1 VIQFVN
7 TASDHPIQS
16 DAGLTEIGKAMAE
29 VLARSSYDEQN
40 VRDLVRVDNLDLGR
54 GLAVLPLR
62 PSGGGPLGLLVRLF
76 LGADVVDA
84 ESVAA
89 ALAPVT
95 LDQLAAAGL
104 VERSQ
109 GGIRSLIRLDP
120 VDGLVVASDP
130 QRPRQRI
137 ATDHVISV
145 GPASRTLAAVTV
157 RRQTSTALD
166 LCCGSGIQALLAA
179 RHCKRVVGTDLNP
192 RALRLAVLSAA
203 LSGVENV
210 EWRLG
215 DLLEPVASDRFD
227 LVVSNPPF
235 VVSPANEFMYRD
247 GDGGRHGDDLSHRV
261 LAGMMGVL
269 SDGGFGHL
277 LCSWVNL
284 EGEHWTD
291 TPRRWLEAGGCDALI
306 LRLSSETPET
316 YAISWTSSES
326 SSADEAVDRA
336 SEWIAYYRDLQIAE
350 ITTGAIV
357 LRRRQGANWV
367 AAEELI
373 SAGSGG
379 GRQVERM
386 FTGNDA
392 LAGPGG
398 ERELLEM
405 TLELPS
411 EVRLVERSRAGV
423 VERARLTADGGL
435 HLPGR
440 ISPPDIVGLVRRLD
454 GRRTLAAA
462 AAEAGLRPPEL
473 DAAIGSVA
481 DLVRRGYLEA
491 TSARSAAGQTPSSM

>member
-1 VIQFVN
+1 MN
-7 TASDHPIQS
+7 TAADHLS
-16 DAGLTEIGKAMAE
+16 HSAGGLREIGKALAE
-29 VLARSSYDEQN
+29 VLERSSYDEQN
-40 VRDLVRVDNLDLGR
+40 VRDVVRVDNLDVGR

-62 PSGGGPLGLLVRLF
+62 ASGSEPLGLLVRLF

-95 LDQLAAAGL
+95 LGQLAAAGL
-104 VERSQ
+104 LERSQ
-109 GGIRSLIRLDP
+109 GGVRSLVRLDP

-130 QRPRQRI
+130 QRPRQRL
-137 ATDHVISV
+137 AADHVISV
-145 GPASRTLAAVTV
+145 GPASRTLAAVTIRAQV
-157 RRQTSTALD
+157 SAALD

-179 RHCKRVVGTDLNP
+179 RHCRHVVGTDLNP
-192 RALRLAVLSAA
+192 RAVRLAVLSAA

-215 DLLEPVASDRFD
+215 DLLGPVESDTFD

-235 VVSPANEFMYRD
+235 VVSPADEFMYRD
-247 GDGGRHGDDLSHRV
+247 GGRRGDDLSQRV
-261 LAGMMGVL
+261 LAGMLGVL

-277 LCSWVNL
+277 LCSWVNR

-291 TPRRWLEAGGCDALI
+291 APRRWLEGSRCDALI

-336 SEWIAYYRDLQIAE
+336 SEWVDYYRDLQIAE
-350 ITTGAIV
+350 ITTGAIIV
-357 LRRRQGANWV
+357 RRRQGANWV
-367 AAEELI
+367 AAEELV

-386 FTGNDA
+386 FSGNDA
-392 LAGPGG
+392 LAGRGG
-398 ERELLEM
+398 ERELLKL
-405 TLELPS
+405 TLELPM

-423 VERARLTADGGL
+423 VDRARLTADGGL

-440 ISPPDIVGLVRRLD
+440 ISPPGIAALVRRLD
-454 GRRTLAAA
+454 GRRTLGEAAD
-462 AAEAGLRPPEL
+462 EAGLPPTEL
-473 DAAIGSVA
+473 DAALPCLA

-491 TSARSAAGQTPSSM
+491 TPARRSAGHT

>member
-1 VIQFVN
+1 MIQFVN

-62 PSGGGPLGLLVRLF
+62 ASGGGPLGLLVRLF
-76 LGADVVDA
+76 LAADVVDA
-84 ESVAA
+84 ESIAA

-104 VERSQ
+104 VERSH
-109 GGIRSLIRLDP
+109 GGVRSLIRLDP
-120 VDGLVVASDP
+120 VGELVVASDP
-130 QRPRQRI
+130 QRPRQRP
-137 ATDHVISV
+137 AADHVISV
-145 GPASRTLAAVTV
+145 GPASRTLAAVTI

-179 RHCKRVVGTDLNP
+179 RHCKQVVGTDLNP

-203 LSGVENV
+203 LSCVENV

-247 GDGGRHGDDLSHRV
+247 AGRRGDDLSYGV
-261 LAGMMGVL
+261 LAGMMGVMN
-269 SDGGFGHL
+269 DGGLGHL
-277 LCSWVNL
+277 LCSWVSR
-284 EGEHWTD
+284 EGEHWAD
-291 TPRRWLEAGGCDALI
+291 APRRWLEGSGCDALI
-306 LRLSSETPET
+306 LRLSGETPET

-336 SEWIAYYRDLQIAE
+336 SEWIGYYRDLQIAE

-357 LRRRQGANWV
+357 VRRRRGPNWV
-367 AAEELI
+367 AAEELV
-373 SAGSGG
+373 SAGTGG

-386 FTGNDA
+386 FAGNDA
-392 LAGPGG
+392 LAGHDG
-398 ERELLEM
+398 ERELLKM
-405 TLELPS
+405 TLELPT
-411 EVRLVERSRAGV
+411 EVRLVERSHAGV
-423 VERARLTADGGL
+423 VDRARLTADGGL

-440 ISPPDIVGLVRRLD
+440 LTPPEIAALVRRLD
-454 GRRTLAAA
+454 GRRTLGEA
-462 AAEAGLRPPEL
+462 AAEAGLRPSEL
-473 DAAIGSVA
+473 EGALGCLA

-491 TSARSAAGQTPSSM
+491 SARPSAGRTSSSI

>member
-1 VIQFVN
+1 MIQSVS
-7 TASDHPIQS
+7 TAADHTIQS
-16 DAGLTEIGKAMAE
+16 DPGLTEIGKALAE

-40 VRDLVRVDNLDLGR
+40 VRDVVRVDNLDLGR

-62 PSGGGPLGLLVRLF
+62 ASGGEPLGLLLRLF
-76 LGADVVDA
+76 LGAEVVDA
-84 ESVAA
+84 ESVAPV
-89 ALAPVT
+89 LAPVT

-109 GGIRSLIRLDP
+109 EGVRSLVRLDP
-120 VDGLVVASDP
+120 IDGLVVASDA
-130 QRPRQRI
+130 QRPRERI
-137 ATDHVISV
+137 AADHVIGV
-145 GPASRTLAAVTV
+145 GPAPRTLAAVTV
-157 RRQTSTALD
+157 RRPASTALD

-179 RHCKRVVGTDLNP
+179 RHCKQVVGTDLNP

-215 DLLEPVASDRFD
+215 DLLEPVESDRFE

-235 VVSPANEFMYRD
+235 VVSPADDFMYRD
-247 GDGGRHGDDLSHRV
+247 AGRRADDLSHEV
-261 LAGMMGVL
+261 LDGMMSVL
-269 SDGGFGHL
+269 SDGGLGHL
-277 LCSWVNL
+277 LCSWVSRQ
-284 EGEHWTD
+284 GEHWAD
-291 TPRRWLEAGGCDALI
+291 APRRWVEGSGCDALI

-326 SSADEAVDRA
+326 PSADEAVDRA
-336 SEWIAYYRDLQIAE
+336 SEWIDYYRDLQIAE

-357 LRRRQGANWV
+357 VRRRRGPNWI

-373 SAGSGG
+373 SAGAGG

-386 FTGNDA
+386 FSGNDA

-398 ERELLEM
+398 RARAAEL
-405 TLELPS
+405 TLELPA

-423 VERARLTADGGL
+423 VDRARLTADGGL

-440 ISPPDIVGLVRRLD
+440 ISPPEIVSLVRRLD
-454 GRRTLAAA
+454 GRRTLRDA
-462 AAEAGLRPPEL
+462 AAEAGLEPSDLE
-473 DAAIGSVA
+473 AALPCLA

-491 TSARSAAGQTPSSM
+491 TSTPT